1 MKISLN
7 WFKSKISL
15 KDLKIEKQQLKND
28 ILRKE
33 LELMSPPENNNGQLF
48 KQIFLVNDVLT
59 VVMNNGDVLSK
70 VASVVE
76 DFNAVINAT
85 CSKDILAVFYTKE
98 CLKDKEDRDVEIEK
112 AKAIIG
118 GIEILNQISDF
129 DVSKGSVCL
138 TNTSRSL
145 PELLISE
152 FLKILGTYEEYPI
165 QQIEELLLE
174 DEKYQSLKKF
184 WLKCC
189 LNPNAQS
196 AEDLYIFLSNHQFK
210 IDRHGNFYAY
220 RRVVSRNNE
229 NKKLVE
235 FVSNVY
241 TKVKAVWKKNPVN
254 FEVFKE
260 NDEYTFHEISPK
272 ERQGCLGNLK
282 DLYLNLPTLNANSYT
297 SSHTGQEDYKI
308 GDVISMPRF
317 EGDDNNQISCSKGF
331 HGASK
336 KFDYSGFG
344 DTPILMIIN
353 PLDVL
358 AVPLNEVGKLRVC
371 RWFFA
376 TTLTKDEQYILDD
389 EDFDVTDLGDIF
401 EEKCMVGMEEYVQN
415 SFVEEVKRHT
425 FTIPSISASEIR
437 GIVLSLEQ
445 MQDEIKE
452 RVQSIN

>member
-1 MKISLN
+1 MRISLN

-33 LELMSPPENNNGQLF
+33 LELMSPPKEDNELLF

-76 DFNAVINAT
+76 DFNAVVNAT
-85 CSKDILAVFYTKE
+85 CSNDILTVFYTKE
-98 CLKDKEDRDVEIEK
+98 CLKDKENREVEMEK
-112 AKAIIG
+112 ARAIIG

-129 DVSKGSVCL
+129 AVSNGSVCL

-152 FLKILGTYEEYPI
+152 FLKILGTYEDYSI
-165 QQIEELLLE
+165 DQIEDLLLE

-196 AEDLYIFLSNHQFK
+196 AEDLYVFLSNHQFK

-220 RRVVSRNNE
+220 RRVVSKHSNS
-229 NKKLVE
+229 KKFVE
-235 FVSNVY
+235 FVANAY
-241 TKVKAVWKKNPVN
+241 IKVKAVWKKKPINFYVSDVN
-254 FEVFKE
+254 GELGIHKIIRA
-260 NDEYTFHEISPK
+260 TTT
-272 ERQGCLGNLK
+272 GTWLGNLD
-282 DLYLNLPTLNANSYT
+282 DLYNNLGSVEENSYT
-297 SSHTGQEDYKI
+297 SAHTGQEDYKI
-308 GDVISMPRF
+308 GEVISMPRF
-317 EGDDNNQISCSKGF
+317 KGDDNNQISCSKGF

-336 KFDYSGFG
+336 KYDYSGFG

-353 PLDVL
+353 PIDVL
-358 AVPLNEVGKLRVC
+358 AVPMNEVGKLRVC

-376 TTLTKDEQYILDD
+376 TTLPQDEQYILDD
-389 EDFDVTDLGDIF
+389 EDFDVTDLGDLF
-401 EEKCMVGMEEYVQN
+401 EEKCMTGIEEYVQN

-445 MQDEIKE
+445 MQEEIAS
-452 RVQSIN
+452 RILFI

>member
-33 LELMSPPENNNGQLF
+33 LELMSPPKEDNELLF

-70 VASVVE
+70 VASVVK

-85 CSKDILAVFYTKE
+85 CPKDILTVFYTKE
-98 CLKDKEDRDVEIEK
+98 CLKDKENREVEIEK

-129 DVSKGSVCL
+129 AVSNGSVCL

-152 FLKILGTYEEYPI
+152 FLKILGTYEDYSI
-165 QQIEELLLE
+165 DQIEDLLLE

-196 AEDLYIFLSNHQFK
+196 AEDLYVFLSNHQFK

-220 RRVVSRNNE
+220 RRVISKHSNS
-229 NKKLVE
+229 KKFVE
-235 FVSNVY
+235 FVANAY
-241 TKVKAVWKKNPVN
+241 IKVKAVWKKKPINFYVSDVN
-254 FEVFKE
+254 GEL
-260 NDEYTFHEISPK
+260 EIHK
-272 ERQGCLGNLK
+272 IIRATTTGTWLGNLD
-282 DLYLNLPTLNANSYT
+282 DLYNNLGSVEENSYT
-297 SSHTGQEDYKI
+297 SAYTGQEDYKI
-308 GDVISMPRF
+308 GEVISMPRF
-317 EGDDNNQISCSKGF
+317 NGDDNNQISCSKGF

-336 KFDYSGFG
+336 KYDYSGFG

-353 PLDVL
+353 PIDVL
-358 AVPLNEVGKLRVC
+358 AV
-371 RWFFA
+371 A
-376 TTLTKDEQYILDD
+376 
-389 EDFDVTDLGDIF
+389 
-401 EEKCMVGMEEYVQN
+401 
-415 SFVEEVKRHT
+415 
-425 FTIPSISASEIR
+425 
-437 GIVLSLEQ
+437 
-445 MQDEIKE
+445 
-452 RVQSIN
+452 